1 MSYEVFISFKRNAPD
16 GSGKTRDYEMAADL
30 HRTLTDA
37 GVKVF
42 FSEKDLS
49 TSAFIREIYRALDEA
64 TIQIVVGT
72 KPEYVT
78 SEWVHA
84 EWETFLS
91 AIFGKRKR
99 NGEIYT
105 YLEGM
110 TVDQLPLELY
120 NRQSFDSSQKSA
132 LVSRIL
138 NHLGRPVPQP
148 KPKPVPEPKPKPVEQ
163 KPVAKQQPQPVSQ
176 PQPAQK
182 PASYKIL
189 RVGDKI
195 PFGRYPQGANG
206 EIEPLMWRVLAVEG
220 GKALLITDDL
230 IDAVP
235 YNEEYIDVTWK
246 TCTLRKWVNNDFLRT
261 AFSSDEQAQIAAVIN
276 QNSYNPEYH
285 TQGGNPTEDRIFA
298 LSIEEAKKFFR
309 DNDDRMAAP
318 TSYAKKRGV
327 WTNDKFS
334 LDNGRKT
341 SWWWFRSPGHNSK
354 YAADVGY
361 GGGVNQ
367 YGDNVHVNGVAV
379 RPALWLNLQ

>member
-120 NRQSFDSSQKSA
+120 NRQSFDSNQKDA
-132 LVSRIL
+132 LVYRVLS
-138 NHLGRPVPQP
+138 HLGKTTPKPQPIPVPQP
-148 KPKPVPEPKPKPVEQ
+148 VQ
-163 KPVAKQQPQPVSQ
+163 KQQPVQQPVQ
-176 PQPAQK
+176 QTNPA
-182 PASYKIL
+182 PRLNL
-189 RVGDKI
+189 RVGDRI
-195 PFGRYPQGANG
+195 PFGQYPQGANG
-206 EIEPLMWRVLAVEG
+206 EVEPLIWRVLAVESG
-220 GKALLITDDL
+220 RALLITDKL
-230 IDAVP
+230 IDCVR
-235 YNEEYIDVTWK
+235 YHETDTKVTWE
-246 TCTLRKWVNNDFLRT
+246 TCSLRRWMNSDFINK
-261 AFSSDEQAQIAAVIN
+261 AFSSSEQMLIVTVTIPN
-276 QNSYNPEYH
+276 QKSGIFGLKEGNS
-285 TQGGNPTEDRIFA
+285 TSDKIFA
-298 LSIEEAKKFFR
+298 LSINEAKKYFHN
-309 DNDDRMAAP
+309 DNDRKAAP
-318 TSYAKKRGV
+318 TGYAKKQGCE
-327 WTNDKFS
+327 TSDNYS
-334 LDNGRKT
+334 LPTGEKT
-341 SWWWFRSPGHNSK
+341 GWWWLRSPGYDSCH
-354 YAADVGY
+354 AAIVKSNGNIYPDGSLVY
-361 GGGVNQ
+361 L
-367 YGDNVHVNGVAV
+367 NVIAV

>member
-42 FSEKDLS
+42 FSERDLS

-138 NHLGRPVPQP
+138 NHLGKTAPQPKPVPQP
-148 KPKPVPEPKPKPVEQ
+148 QPVQ
-163 KPVAKQQPQPVSQ
+163 KPVSQ

-182 PASYKIL
+182 PVPQPVYYKNL
-189 RVGDKI
+189 RVGDII
-195 PFGRYPQGANG
+195 PFGKYPQGANG
-206 EIEPLMWRVLAVEG
+206 EVQPLMWRVLAVEG
-220 GKALLITDDL
+220 CRALLITDDL

-235 YNEEYIDVTWK
+235 YNKKEKNVTWE

-261 AFSSDEQAQIAAVIN
+261 AFSSDEQAQIATVTH
-276 QNSYNPEYH
+276 QNPDNPFYD
-285 TQGGNPTEDRIFA
+285 TKGGKPTEDRLFA
-298 LSIEEAKKFFR
+298 LSIGEAGKFFR
-309 DNDDRMAAP
+309 SDDDRMAAP
-318 TSYAKKRGV
+318 TAYAKKPIIS
-327 WTNDKFS
+327 T
-334 LDNGRKT
+334 RKK
-341 SWWWFRSPGHNSK
+341 SR
-354 YAADVGY
+354 
-361 GGGVNQ
+361 
-367 YGDNVHVNGVAV
+367 
-379 RPALWLNLQ
+379 

>member
-1 MSYEVFISFKRNAPD
+1 MPYEVFISFKRNAPD
-16 GSGKTRDYEMAADL
+16 GSGKTRDFQLAADL

-42 FSEKDLS
+42 FSERDLS

-72 KPEYVT
+72 KPEYVI

-91 AIFGKRKR
+91 AIFGKRKK

-120 NRQSFDSSQKSA
+120 NRQSFDSSQKSL

-138 NHLGRPVPQP
+138 NHLGKTAPQP

-195 PFGRYPQGANG
+195 PFGRYPQGENG
-206 EIEPLMWRVLAVEG
+206 EVQPLMWRVLALESG
-220 GKALLITDDL
+220 RALLITDDL

-235 YNEEYIDVTWK
+235 YSEEYKKVTWE
-246 TCTLRKWVNNDFLRT
+246 TCTLRKWMNNDFLRA
-261 AFSSDEQAQIAAVIN
+261 AFSSEEQARIATVTN
-276 QNSYNPEYH
+276 LNPKNPSLFGAR
-285 TQGGNPTEDRIFA
+285 GGNLTQDRVFA
-298 LSIEEAKKFFR
+298 LSIEEAEKFFR
-309 DNDDRMAAP
+309 SDNDRMAAP
-318 TSYAKKRGV
+318 TAYAIKRGAYV
-327 WTNDKFS
+327 S
-334 LDNGRKT
+334 DNYSFKNRKKT
-341 SWWWFRSPGHNSK
+341 GWWWLRSPGGDGCL
-354 YAADVGY
+354 AAYVLTRGYVDQIGYGVGNH
-361 GGGVNQ
+361 GGGV
-367 YGDNVHVNGVAV
+367 
-379 RPALWLNLQ
+379 RPAFWLNL

>member
-49 TSAFIREIYRALDEA
+49 TSAFIREIYKALDEA

-72 KPEYVT
+72 KPEYVI

-91 AIFGKRKR
+91 AIFGKRKK

-138 NHLGRPVPQP
+138 NHLGKTAPQPKPVPQP
-148 KPKPVPEPKPKPVEQ
+148 QPVQ
-163 KPVAKQQPQPVSQ
+163 KPVSQ

-182 PASYKIL
+182 PVPQPVYYKNL
-189 RVGDKI
+189 RVGDII
-195 PFGRYPQGANG
+195 PFGKYPQGANG
-206 EIEPLMWRVLAVEG
+206 EVQPLMWRVLAVEG
-220 GKALLITDDL
+220 GRALLITDDL

-235 YNEEYIDVTWK
+235 YNKKEKNVTWE
-246 TCTLRKWVNNDFLRT
+246 TCTLRKWMNNDFLRA
-261 AFSSDEQAQIAAVIN
+261 AFSSEEQSRIVTVTN
-276 QNSYNPEYH
+276 QNLKSSLFG
-285 TQGGNPTEDRIFA
+285 TKDGNPTQDRVFA
-298 LSIEEAKKFFR
+298 LSIQEAQTYFR
-309 DNDDRMAAP
+309 SDNDRMAAP
-318 TSYAKKRGV
+318 TAYAIKQGARISDKNSL
-327 WTNDKFS
+327 ND
-334 LDNGRKT
+334 GGKT
-341 SWWWFRSPGHNSK
+341 GWWWLRSPGSCSD
-354 YAADVGY
+354 YAACVFDVGFFSLL
-361 GGGVNQ
+361 GSRVDGSS
-367 YGDNVHVNGVAV
+367 VAV
-379 RPALWLNLQ
+379 RPAFWLNL

>member
-220 GKALLITDDL
+220 GRTLLITDDL

-235 YNEEYIDVTWK
+235 YNEENKKVTWE
-246 TCTLRKWVNNDFLRT
+246 TCTLRKWMNNDFLRA
-261 AFSSDEQAQIAAVIN
+261 AFSSEEQARIATITN
-276 QNSYNPEYH
+276 RNPNNPSLFSAN
-285 TQGGNPTEDRIFA
+285 GGNLTQDRVFA
-298 LSIEEAKKFFR
+298 LSIEEAEKFFR
-309 DNDDRMAAP
+309 SDNDRMAAP
-318 TSYAKKRGV
+318 TAYAIKQGAYESSKL
-327 WTNDKFS
+327 S
-334 LDNGRKT
+334 LKHGRKT
-341 SWWWFRSPGHNSK
+341 GYWWLRSPGSLSSS
-354 YAADVGY
+354 AASVGSDGY
-361 GGGVNQ
+361 VYQDGI
-367 YGDNVHVNGVAV
+367 NVSRNFGAV
-379 RPALWLNLQ
+379 RPAFWLNL

>member
-16 GSGKTRDYEMAADL
+16 GSGKTRDFQLAADL

-49 TSAFIREIYRALDEA
+49 TSAFIREIYKALDEA

-72 KPEYVT
+72 KPEYVI

-91 AIFGKRKR
+91 AIFGKRKK

-148 KPKPVPEPKPKPVEQ
+148 KPVP
-163 KPVAKQQPQPVSQ
+163 QPQPVQKPVSQ
-176 PQPAQK
+176 PEPAQK
-182 PASYKIL
+182 PAPQPVSYKNL

-195 PFGRYPQGANG
+195 PFGRYPQGENG
-206 EIEPLMWRVLAVEG
+206 EVQPLMWRVLALESG
-220 GKALLITDDL
+220 RALLITDDL

-235 YNEEYIDVTWK
+235 YNEEYKKVTWE
-246 TCTLRKWVNNDFLRT
+246 TCSLRKWMNNDFLHA
-261 AFSSDEQAQIAAVIN
+261 AFSSEEQAQIATVTH
-276 QNSYNPEYH
+276 QNPDNPFYD
-285 TQGGNPTEDRIFA
+285 TKGGKPTEDRLFA
-298 LSIEEAKKFFR
+298 LSIGEAGKFFR
-309 DNDDRMAAP
+309 SDDDRMAAP
-318 TSYAKKRGV
+318 TAYAKKQGA
-327 WTNDKFS
+327 WTSDKYS
-334 LDNGRKT
+334 LKDGRKT
-341 SWWWFRSPGHNSK
+341 VWWWLRSPGLDSY
-354 YAADVGY
+354 YAACVITSGLVDQI
-361 GGGVNQ
+361 GVI
-367 YGDNVHVNGVAV
+367 VNGSSVAV
-379 RPALWLNLQ
+379 RPAFWLNQ